1 MHDVPIGHC
10 TTVSSIVEILT
21 EGASDHMCGCLSLIA
36 CRVPQGSINSLGRC
50 YPNLG
55 IIAPLQVFW
64 FLEAKFR
71 PPSIWKPSG
80 RAFSAHQA
88 RSATGCKLWGGAG
101 PPSVRARPRICR
113 IFPPAPT
120 HPQILLPTKIEPNP
134 CRFGRKCN
142 HWSSCCLHI

>member
-1 MHDVPIGHC
+1 
-10 TTVSSIVEILT
+10 
-21 EGASDHMCGCLSLIA
+21 MCGCLSLIA

-113 IFPPAPT
+113 IFPPPPT
-120 HPQILLPTKIEPNP
+120 HPQILLPTKIEPVQIWAEVQP
-134 CRFGRKCN
+134 LVKLLFAHLALARSHTTMKIKGRR
-142 HWSSCCLHI
+142 